1 MQTVGN
7 PSDSPFRNGFVAN
20 QHHRNHNQP
29 GHQSADQNCLQTFW
43 WVSSPLP
50 FRRACPNA
58 LTMATAITTNM
69 RPIPAARK
77 AEKRL
82 VKLKMDIQGPSG
94 SGKTEGAEFRQ

>member
-1 MQTVGN
+1 
-7 PSDSPFRNGFVAN
+7 
-20 QHHRNHNQP
+20 
-29 GHQSADQNCLQTFW
+29 
-43 WVSSPLP
+43 
-50 FRRACPNA
+50 
-58 LTMATAITTNM
+58 MATAITTNM